1 MFIDIFNT
9 KNKYAVIYADPPW
22 SYPESGGG
30 HRGTAGMPYNS
41 MTTDDICNLPI
52 PSIAADRSIL
62 FIWATFPKLK
72 DCLKVIEAWG
82 FSYYGLGFDWTKTG
96 KSGKPCYGMGYYTRQ
111 NNEVCLIG
119 VKRDRIKPKDRSH
132 SGESIAESPMR
143 SGRTSKRYAATFQR
157 LSFSQDRR
165 IRDGTAGETRQTF
178 SPLEREA
185 ASFVMERDASDLCYV
200 PR

>member
-1 MFIDIFNT
+1 MLIANEVAMFIDIFNT

-119 VKRDRIKPKDRSH
+119 VKRDRIKPKDRSISCVVQSLRREH
-132 SGESIAESPMR
+132 SRKPDEVREDIEKICGDLPKIELFARQENP
-143 SGRTSKRYAATFQR
+143 GWDCWGNQTD
-157 LSFSQDRR
+157 LFSV
-165 IRDGTAGETRQTF
+165 GA
-178 SPLEREA
+178 
-185 ASFVMERDASDLCYV
+185 
-200 PR
+200 